1 MLLKNAGMHQLF
13 FRIQILLDHHLKS
26 LENLNNSYNTKK
38 TTLFLNFNQSEEN
51 CFEKVLE
58 KKIFKARKQFEKKH
72 EKKIYHIRTPTDTEQ
87 SSQSTQSDSQ
97 GTQSSIDVSLT
108 DNTTVIN
115 EEILLQEDI
124 NTAQVLDE
132 ASDSVK
138 NNTNNENNNAYH
150 NNNEDVNN
158 ENNNENNNLENNNED
173 NNNTYKV
180 KDRRWLPKR
189 QFRKMNKEN

>member
-1 MLLKNAGMHQLF
+1 MTNSVMLLKNAGMHQLF

-72 EKKIYHIRTPTDTEQ
+72 EKKIYHIHTRTDTEQ

-132 ASDSVK
+132 ASDSVE

-158 ENNNENNNLENNNED
+158 ENNNE
-173 NNNTYKV
+173 T
-180 KDRRWLPKR
+180 
-189 QFRKMNKEN
+189 